1 MEMGCRRVFSIVSQR
16 IPLSDL
22 MEIGRCFPKVASA
35 QLPCQPRL
43 IPNSDIV
50 LWTGPVTSTKAGC

>member
-22 MEIGRCFPKVASA
+22 MEIYWRLFPKVASA
-35 QLPCQPRL
+35 QLSRL